1 MPSENEDS
9 NELMFESP
17 FQSNEDSM
25 EFMVL
30 PNTGYAPP
38 KNLFLGLFFTIIIA
52 VFVVPESG
60 GAVFIGQAQV
70 EAIAIPWYYYA
81 FSMIKVMTKYLVLFA
96 YAAFMISLGYKKYF
110 KKRMK
115 SAKKV

>member
-1 MPSENEDS
+1 MNHEIDQYFDLDHQSTSPSTQEMPSENEDS

-17 FQSNEDSM
+17 FQSNEDSL

-60 GAVFIGQAQV
+60 GAVFIGQA
-70 EAIAIPWYYYA
+70 
-81 FSMIKVMTKYLVLFA
+81 
-96 YAAFMISLGYKKYF
+96 
-110 KKRMK
+110 
-115 SAKKV
+115 